1 LHVYIKKQLIFGHLV
16 IGNEEKRIKN
26 YSLTKK
32 KKKKIYK
39 EKKEKKKKG

>member
-1 LHVYIKKQLIFGHLV
+1 LIFGHLV

-32 KKKKIYK
+32 KKRKFI
-39 EKKEKKKKG
+39 KKKKKKRKKDKKLFLD